1 MPHYP
6 VTQSGRRLG
15 YARHFFHD
23 HRIFM
28 PVGLHPLPKYASVDQ
43 CPPVV
48 YTLTPPVRDQ
58 GQLGDCVE
66 FATTTL
72 FTSTSLPKACPVYSP
87 EELYYVYRQ
96 AIGDI
101 ADDCGSSIIG
111 CLNVLAAQGVCL
123 EQFNPYNP
131 AAFTQPPSAA
141 ALADAATHKPKAVSK
156 VVTLD
161 DMILQIANFKYGF
174 VAGIAV
180 FQSFE
185 DAFNNGGAIP
195 IPIIQQEALLGG
207 HGIYV
212 HDYDRD
218 QQLFV
223 CQNSWGTQSNGQV
236 LGLPNNPGH
245 FTLPFDYLLDPDLC
259 WEMGTIQV

>member
-1 MPHYP
+1 MGLYP
-6 VTQSGRRLG
+6 TTKAGHRLG

-23 HRIFM
+23 HRAFLRI
-28 PVGLHPLPKYASVDQ
+28 VHGPLPKYASVAQ

-72 FTSTSLPKACPVYSP
+72 FTSTSLPGACPGYSP
-87 EELYYVYRQ
+87 EELYYVYRE

-101 ADDCGSSIIG
+101 PDDCGSSVMG
-111 CLNVLAAQGVCL
+111 CLGVLQSSGVCL

-131 AAFTQPPSAA
+131 ATFTQPPSAA

-156 VVTLD
+156 IVTLD
-161 DMILQIANFKYGF
+161 DIILQIANFQYGF

-180 FQSFE
+180 YQSFE

-195 IPIIQQEALLGG
+195 IPGQDEQLLGG

-212 HDYDRD
+212 HDYDQD
-218 QQLFV
+218 QRLFV
-223 CQNSWGTQSNGQV
+223 CQNSWGTRSNGQV

-245 FTLPFDYLLDPDLC
+245 FTLSFDYLLNPDLC

>member
-1 MPHYP
+1 MALYP
-6 VTQSGRRLG
+6 KTKQGRRLG

-23 HRIFM
+23 HR
-28 PVGLHPLPKYASVDQ
+28 GLLSVSLQPLPKYASVDQ

-66 FATTTL
+66 FASTTL
-72 FTSTSLPKACPVYSP
+72 FSSTFLPKASPVFSP

-101 ADDCGSSIIG
+101 PDDCGSSIIG

-123 EQFNPYNP
+123 EEFNPYDP
-131 AAFTQPPSAA
+131 AKFTASPSAA
-141 ALADAATHKPKAVSK
+141 ALADAVAHKPKTVSK
-156 VVTLD
+156 IATLD
-161 DMILQIANFKYGF
+161 DMILQIANFQYGF

-185 DAFNNGGAIP
+185 DAFSAGGAIP
-195 IPIIQQEALLGG
+195 IPAQGENLLGG
-207 HGIYV
+207 HGVYV
-212 HDYDRD
+212 HDFDRD
-218 QQLFV
+218 QRLFI
-223 CQNSWGTQSNGQV
+223 CQNSWGIGSNGKAM
-236 LGLPNNPGH
+236 GLPNNPGH
-245 FTLPFDYLLDPDLC
+245 FTLPFDYLLNPDLC